1 MSEDTRQKKK
11 RDEQHLKLIQEI
23 LALPDNQNCADCGAR
38 APRWTSVNIGC
49 FLCIRCA
56 GLHRKLGTHITK
68 IKSTTLDTWSAE
80 QIEFVRSMGNRKVNE
95 YYLSRRNAPVFNIN
109 DDREMET
116 YLRQKYEKKSYCVDG
131 PDPQQQLAQQ
141 KKQAQ
146 PQSFEVPLPSTRTKT
161 VQFLGANTNNALG
174 STQQNQRQSIDAN
187 DQLVQQL
194 RQMGFENNEHNQSA
208 LMITD
213 RNIDQAISLL
223 LEWGSNSRKA
233 SNSSAKDIPAA
244 NSSNS
249 TVKSINNSQA
259 QTQLNTNQAAPNT
272 LKNVDLLG
280 DLFGNTTESTMAT
293 SQWMPNQNLGGQN
306 NPFGFSYQ
314 LDQGQN
320 ESNRYQYNLQAQ
332 QHQAQLLQTQQAQ
345 IQAQIQAQQN
355 QQNQIQYQ
363 QAQQNQQ
370 NQIQYQQAQQNQQAQ
385 IQYQQAQQAQQS
397 QQNQIQYQQ
406 AQQNQQAQIQY
417 QQAQQAQQNQQN
429 QIQAQQNQQAQQ
441 AQQNQQNQIQAQL
454 QQPQKSQSQQ
464 SQMQSN
470 QTQLLFSQI
479 QFNPETQFQQQNM
492 QSAFQPLQPQS
503 IQAPQQQSK
512 SVAKSSIMSL
522 YGQSQ
527 PIQQQF
533 QEFEFSNQQPT
544 GTYGNYGQQ
553 TTQPQPQSI
562 LGTVRVNPYIQSQQQ
577 SQQMHYQQQS
587 QAGLSYANPFNT
599 ANIPRS
605 GAANQTQDSMMGDLF
620 KPQSQQ
626 PAHIMQNAKPD
637 LFADLAFIRK

>member
-38 APRWTSVNIGC
+38 G
-49 FLCIRCA
+49 IRCA

-131 PDPQQQLAQQ
+131 PDPQQQLVQQ

-259 QTQLNTNQAAPNT
+259 QTQLNTNHAVPNA

-280 DLFGNTTESTMAT
+280 DLFGNTIESTMTT

-363 QAQQNQQ
+363 QAQQSQQAQIQAQQNQQ
-370 NQIQYQQAQQNQQAQ
+370 NQIQYQQAQQ
-385 IQYQQAQQAQQS
+385 AQQA
-397 QQNQIQYQQ
+397 
-406 AQQNQQAQIQY
+406 
-417 QQAQQAQQNQQN
+417 
-429 QIQAQQNQQAQQ
+429 QIQAQQNQHNQIQ